1 MCVKSLCTCPDIIL
15 KPSRKDSSLVLL
27 STVLEIDK
35 AGASLVA
42 QMVKNQPAT
51 QETRVRFLS
60 QEDPQKKG

>member
-51 QETRVRFLS
+51 QETRV
-60 QEDPQKKG
+60 